1 MGACCGGSKAG
12 KDGKQ
17 GGKIESMPVMKK
29 PKGGPMVD
37 KSKVTDSKKEQPA
50 VVPKKSESE
59 AVDSVPK
66 LSKAELDK

>member
-37 KSKVTDSKKEQPA
+37 KSKVTDSKKTY
-50 VVPKKSESE
+50 
-59 AVDSVPK
+59 
-66 LSKAELDK
+66 LDDFWGGNDNLENTVLGW

>member
-1 MGACCGGSKAG
+1 MGVCCGGSKAG

-37 KSKVTDSKKEQPA
+37 KSKVTD
-50 VVPKKSESE
+50 
-59 AVDSVPK
+59 
-66 LSKAELDK
+66 